1 MAFQATYYAL
11 YGKVECTYEPAMT
24 KQYYHGRTE
33 AIRTVSQES
42 NLFVR
47 KFFDSTVSMKEK
59 LQYLSDACKKHSEKD
74 KNEFYGSRC

>member
-47 KFFDSTVSMKEK
+47 KFFDSTVSMKENYNI
-59 LQYLSDACKKHSEKD
+59 YLMLVRNILKRQE
-74 KNEFYGSRC
+74 